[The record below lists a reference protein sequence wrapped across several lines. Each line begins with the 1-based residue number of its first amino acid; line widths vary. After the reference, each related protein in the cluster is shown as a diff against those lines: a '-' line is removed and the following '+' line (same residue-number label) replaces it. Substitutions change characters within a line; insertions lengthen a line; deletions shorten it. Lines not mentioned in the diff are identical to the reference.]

1 MAETLDLQFNTSY
14 LDLVVKKSATA
25 SFVVT
30 VIGNYGFNIQ
40 GGLVFAEVRRS
51 SPGFLEASKITG
63 STTASQ
69 NVIQIKSYPPGQD
82 SNRILTQLP
91 IQVGD
96 LITVEGSGIVASRAN
111 SVTSSQIVV
120 ANNATTSLADTRVKY
135 RSLAIASFR
144 VEPVFNIFTI
154 TTTSASNVGATTIP
168 ISGVTRVIP
177 AGTKLVFVNNNTT
190 PLPTTYYAETTAI
203 ANPLQS
209 ALTVKSLADE
219 IPGSSTCTIGG
230 QMITTATT
238 PGDTTP
244 NSGIINSNSTSFTA
258 SSLSYHIPQGTKLQ
272 FATKTTDGWSYV
284 GSVNVSAKTSAVSGG
299 AISNTV
305 SINNVDLFD
314 KETPTPI
321 PVGSIALYS
330 TLPSNQFRLILDS
343 TESQYTPSGDYGYD
357 VIAQTANGEVIRI
370 IEGKITF
377 LDNWSAL

>member
-69 NVIQIKSYPPGQD
+69 NVIQIKAYPPGQD

-177 AGTKLVFVNNNTT
+177 AGTKLVFVNGS
-190 PLPTTYYAETTAI
+190 TTYYAETTAI

-209 ALTVKSLADE
+209 ALTVKSLAVA
-219 IPGSSTCTIGG
+219 IPNSSTCTIGG
-230 QMITTATT
+230 QMITTTT
-238 PGDTTP
+238 AI
-244 NSGIINSNSTSFTA
+244 NSGSTSFTA

-284 GSVNVSAKTSAVSGG
+284 GSVNVSANTSVVSG

-305 SINNVDLFD
+305 SINNVELFG
-314 KETPTPI
+314 TLTSI

-330 TLPSNQFRLILDS
+330 MLPSNQFRLILDS

>member
-69 NVIQIKSYPPGQD
+69 NAGVGNVIQIKAYPPGQD
-82 SNRILTQLP
+82 SNRILSQLP

-96 LITVEGSGIVASRAN
+96 LITVEGSGITASRAN

-120 ANNATTSLADTRVKY
+120 ADNATASLTDTRIKY

-154 TTTSASNVGATTIP
+154 TTTGANANATTIP
-168 ISGVTRVIP
+168 ISGVSKAIP
-177 AGTKLVFVNNNTT
+177 AGTKLVFVNGNN
-190 PLPTTYYAETTAI
+190 TYYAETTAI

-209 ALTVKSLADE
+209 ALTVKGLAAT
-219 IPGSSTCTIGG
+219 IPASSTCTIGG
-230 QMITTATT
+230 QMITTTT
-238 PGDTTP
+238 A
-244 NSGIINSNSTSFTA
+244 INSNSTSFTA

-272 FATKTTDGWSYV
+272 FTTKTTDGWSYV
-284 GSVNVSAKTSAVSGG
+284 GSVNVSSDTTINSGV
-299 AISNTV
+299 ISNTV
-305 SINNVDLFD
+305 NINDVKLFGALTSIPANS
-314 KETPTPI
+314 T
-321 PVGSIALYS
+321 ALYS

-343 TESQYTPSGDYGYD
+343 AESQYIPSGDYGYD

>member
-120 ANNATTSLADTRVKY
+120 ANNATTSLADTRIKY

-230 QMITTATT
+230 QMITTATAI
-238 PGDTTP
+238 
-244 NSGIINSNSTSFTA
+244 NSGSTSFTA
-258 SSLSYHIPQGTKLQ
+258 SSLSYHIPKGTKLQ

-284 GSVNVSAKTSAVSGG
+284 GSVNVSVTTSVVSG

-305 SINNVDLFD
+305 NISDVKLFG
-314 KETPTPI
+314 TLTSI

>member
-40 GGLVFAEVRRS
+40 GSLVFAEVRRS
-51 SPGFLEASKITG
+51 SPGFLEAFKITG

-69 NVIQIKSYPPGQD
+69 NVIQIKTYPPGQD
-82 SNRILTQLP
+82 SNRILSQLP

-120 ANNATTSLADTRVKY
+120 ANNATTSLADTRIKY

-144 VEPVFNIFTI
+144 VEPVFDVFTI
-154 TTTSASNVGATTIP
+154 TTTSASNVGATTVP

-177 AGTKLVFVNNNTT
+177 AGTKLVFVNDTN
-190 PLPTTYYAETTAI
+190 TYYAETTAI

-209 ALTVKSLADE
+209 ALTVKSLAVA
-219 IPGSSTCTIGG
+219 IPNSSTCTIGG
-230 QMITTATT
+230 QIITTTT
-238 PGDTTP
+238 TD
-244 NSGIINSNSTSFTA
+244 IVSNSTSFTA

-284 GSVNVSAKTSAVSGG
+284 GSVNVSDNTSVVSG

-305 SINNVDLFD
+305 SINNVELFG
-314 KETPTPI
+314 TLTSI

-330 TLPSNQFRLILDS
+330 TLASNQFRLILDS